1 MPPVVENCLLCA
13 HNAHGHL
20 LVWYLKGL
28 AHFQVDYYL
37 CSLKT
42 TFSMTQI
49 INVIPKSKSNLEN
62 SSVSPENSYLLHLFS
77 KNLRRLWLQTAN
89 KLMDKDIFL

>member
-28 AHFQVDYYL
+28 AHFQVDYYI

-62 SSVSPENSYLLHLFS
+62 SSVLPENSYLLHLFS

-89 KLMDKDIFL
+89 KLMYKDIFL

>member
-1 MPPVVENCLLCA
+1 
-13 HNAHGHL
+13 
-20 LVWYLKGL
+20 
-28 AHFQVDYYL
+28 
-37 CSLKT
+37 
-42 TFSMTQI
+42 MTQI

>member
-28 AHFQVDYYL
+28 AHFQVDYYI

-49 INVIPKSKSNLEN
+49 INVGHGSNLDVHQQMN
-62 SSVSPENSYLLHLFS
+62 G
-77 KNLRRLWLQTAN
+77 
-89 KLMDKDIFL
+89 